1 MAIANRPNHEYQSII
16 NSSRLAVKND
26 DFSDLLSIGIARK
39 KVRNGT
45 VVRALASHQCGPGS
59 IPGVDAKCGLSLL
72 LVLAQC
78 PNDFSPGSLVLQST
92 LKNIQ
97 IRLLRANLQLK
108 P

>member
-26 DFSDLLSIGIARK
+26 DFSEFLSIGIARK

-78 PNDFSPGSLVLQST
+78 PNDFSQGSRVFLHLQKH
-92 LKNIQ
+92 LN
-97 IRLLRANLQLK
+97 
-108 P
+108 